1 MIGMITRL
9 FPVWAILLS
18 VTAFF
23 APGLFAGGKPAI
35 IPLLAVVMFGM
46 GMTLKWEHFREVVR
60 EPRVILIGVL
70 LQFLIMPLSAFVIS
84 SVLGLTVAFTAGM
97 VLVGSSPGGTASN
110 VITFLAGGNV
120 ALSITLTMTSTLIAV
135 VMTPL
140 LTLLYLHQMVAVP
153 FWSML
158 WSVFQIVFVPVVAGT
173 TINTLFGKKLESI
186 RSVFPL
192 ISTVAIVLI
201 IAIIVAMNQSKLAG
215 IGLMLV
221 AAVLLHNASGL
232 LFGYSI
238 PKWLGYDEQTCR
250 TLSIEVGMQNSGLGV
265 ALAVKYFSAA
275 AALPGAIFS
284 IWHNL
289 SGSLLAGHWNA
300 RPVEEQGGG
309 ETAFRPQTEEKG

>member
-1 MIGMITRL
+1 MVTRL
-9 FPVWAILLS
+9 FPVWAILFS
-18 VTAFF
+18 VVAFF

-70 LQFLIMPLSAFVIS
+70 LQFLIMPLSAYVIS
-84 SVLGLTVAFTAGM
+84 SVLGLEIAFTAGM

-110 VITFLAGGNV
+110 VITYLAGGNV

-140 LTLLYLHQMVAVP
+140 LTLLYLHRMVAVP

-173 TINTLFGKKLESI
+173 TINTLFGRKLESI
-186 RSVFPL
+186 RPIFPL
-192 ISTVAIVLI
+192 VSTLAIVLI
-201 IAIIVAMNQSKLAG
+201 IAIIVAINQSKLAG
-215 IGLMLV
+215 IGLILV
-221 AAVLLHNASGL
+221 AAVIAHNASGL

-238 PKWLGYDEQTCR
+238 PKLLGYDEQTCR
-250 TLSIEVGMQNSGLGV
+250 TLGIEVGMQNSGLGV
-265 ALAVKYFSAA
+265 ALAVKYFSAT

-300 RPVEEQGGG
+300 RPVGEQGRA
-309 ETAFRPQTEEKG
+309 ETGFRPQTEETS